1 MENDERPPS
10 QRIADD
16 LRALIASGELAVGDR
31 LPSIPDLVRTYG
43 VATNTAHSVIRA
55 LQSEGLVISRAGSG
69 TFVRGRPKVQPLI
82 RAWYRTTP
90 YGSPF
95 KADMERQ
102 GHEAAWSCESQ
113 TTIAPPE
120 IRERLGLAEAGD
132 LEDVVRTDYLFRADD
147 EPAMLSTSWE
157 PLALTSG
164 TPVVLPEDGMLA
176 GRGVAE
182 RMLSIGYPID
192 DWVEEVSARLGT
204 TQECQRLDHAPGS
217 VMVTIRRT
225 YYSGELAVETADIV
239 IPGDRFLLVYSG
251 KMGRPAEEGR

>member
-1 MENDERPPS
+1 MENDERPAS

-31 LPSIPDLVRTYG
+31 LPSIPELVRRYG
-43 VATNTAHSVIRA
+43 VATNTAHGVIRA

-69 TFVRGRPKVQPLI
+69 TFVRGRPQLQPLI
-82 RAWYRTTP
+82 RAWYRATP

-102 GHEAAWSCESQ
+102 GHDAAWSYESR

-120 IRERLGLAEAGD
+120 IRERLGLSEPGD

-147 EPAMLSTSWE
+147 EPVMLSTSWE
-157 PLALTSG
+157 PLALTKG

-192 DWVEEVSARLGT
+192 DWVEEVGSRLGT
-204 TQECQRLDHAPGS
+204 SEECQRLDHAAGS
-217 VMVTIRRT
+217 IMITAQRT

-239 IPGDRFLLVYSG
+239 VPSDRFRFIYSG
-251 KMGRPAEEGR
+251 KMGRPAEGGA